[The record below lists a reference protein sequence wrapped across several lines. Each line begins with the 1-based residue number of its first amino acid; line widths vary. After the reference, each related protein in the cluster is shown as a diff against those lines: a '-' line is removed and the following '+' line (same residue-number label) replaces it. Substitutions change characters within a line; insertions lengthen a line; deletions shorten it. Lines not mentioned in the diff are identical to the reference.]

1 LLQLI
6 TSKYLSQVYVTDLHQ
21 NLGRVLG
28 YQEALSL
35 KIKNMGIDKIE
46 VPQWLKTDMRRKR
59 KLRSREH
66 RIRLFNVAIHALL
79 MSIMLFFFFFFF
91 FVSFT
96 NVLGETFNYNYKRIL
111 VEKTEVLAEVISP
124 DKEIFVATITA
135 YTSSVDETDD
145 TPFITASGERTGSG
159 ILACPARYEFG
170 TKIIIEG
177 EEYVCKDRMNKR
189 YREGDYFDI
198 WVESKEVAFNWG
210 RQDVEV
216 EVIK

>member
-1 LLQLI
+1 
-6 TSKYLSQVYVTDLHQ
+6 
-21 NLGRVLG
+21 
-28 YQEALSL
+28 
-35 KIKNMGIDKIE
+35 MGIDKIE

-111 VEKTEVLAEVISP
+111 VEKVMPERDLFLATV
-124 DKEIFVATITA
+124 TA
-135 YTSSVDETDD
+135 YTSSVGETDD